1 MLSHMPIKENLV
13 VAVLLTHGECE
24 ESYMRRVM
32 DYIFTVPLLG
42 ICLNL
47 VRIEGVII
55 TRING
60 GKWRVWKVSG
70 GGRVDKKI

>member
-1 MLSHMPIKENLV
+1 
-13 VAVLLTHGECE
+13 
-24 ESYMRRVM
+24 MRRVM

-55 TRING
+55 TRIGG

-70 GGRVDKKI
+70 GDRVDKKI